1 MCATLGGRAAEQIV
15 FNRISTGAL
24 NDLER
29 VTKQAYA
36 MVTYFGL
43 SDKIGNISFYDSTG
57 QQEYAFQ
64 RPYSEKTSELIDQE
78 VKEII
83 DTQYKR
89 ALGILEEQK
98 EGLKKL
104 SDQLLE
110 KEVIFTEDLEKVFG
124 KRKAGRV
131 PDMGIKPKKTRN
143 ASKKRK
149 PGVADGEETA
159 NGIADLEE
167 TTTGAADLEEPTT
180 GVADLEETTTGA
192 ADSEEKTPAPEK
204 T

>member
-1 MCATLGGRAAEQIV
+1 
-15 FNRISTGAL
+15 
-24 NDLER
+24 
-29 VTKQAYA
+29 

-43 SDKIGNISFYDSTG
+43 SDKIGNLSFYDSTG
-57 QQEYAFQ
+57 QQEFSFQ

-78 VKEII
+78 VKDII
-83 DTQYKR
+83 DAQYKR

-131 PDMGIKPKKTRN
+131 PDMGERPKKSRKT
-143 ASKKRK
+143 AKKGK
-149 PGVADGEETA
+149 TVDVNP
-159 NGIADLEE
+159 EE
-167 TTTGAADLEEPTT
+167 TTPVT
-180 GVADLEETTTGA
+180 
-192 ADSEEKTPAPEK
+192 EKTEDIKESA
-204 T
+204 